1 MGRGG
6 GKSVLSIVERER
18 EREIRGK
25 DWRDIGPREVKKKEK
40 NGREER

>member
-6 GKSVLSIVERER
+6 RVFFLLWRER
-18 EREIRGK
+18 GREIRGK

>member
-6 GKSVLSIVERER
+6 RVFFLSWRER

-25 DWRDIGPREVKKKEK
+25 DWREVKKKEK